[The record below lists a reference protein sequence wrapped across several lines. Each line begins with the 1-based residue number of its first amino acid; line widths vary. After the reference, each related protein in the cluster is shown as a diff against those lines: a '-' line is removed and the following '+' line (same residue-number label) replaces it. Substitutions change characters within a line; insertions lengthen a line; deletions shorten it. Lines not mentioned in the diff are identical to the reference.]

1 MLKKMSAALIVASLF
16 AVPAMAASTAAKT
29 DQAPAAQSQTLKPSV
44 ANANAKD
51 VKKTTK
57 HSKKSTKKH
66 TSALKT
72 KKHIASAKKVHV
84 AGLKKQKVTH
94 KKG

>member
-1 MLKKMSAALIVASLF
+1 MMKKISAAVIAASLF
-16 AVPAMAASTAAKT
+16 AVPAMAANTAAKT
-29 DQAPAAQSQTLKPSV
+29 EQAPAAQSQTLKPSV

-57 HSKKSTKKH
+57 HSKKSAKKH
-66 TSALKT
+66 TSAIT
-72 KKHIASAKKVHV
+72 SKKHVASAKKIHV
-84 AGLKKQKVTH
+84 ATKKQKVSP